1 MFALLTYLLKHV
13 LLWRRGWKI
22 KGEPVLQHLTN
33 IDAFDIE
40 DATPS
45 FKLRCVKRVL
55 AFCFLSP
62 YFWNKCWEKCEE
74 RLTSKICR
82 INVTQQSVL
91 FQEYVIT
98 AFSQNTFRLLILH
111 NYSKFTT
118 SKTSTALVCC

>member
-55 AFCFLSP
+55 AFCFLSLHI
-62 YFWNKCWEKCEE
+62 FGTSAE
-74 RLTSKICR
+74 RSVRRDLLVKFAELT
-82 INVTQQSVL
+82 
-91 FQEYVIT
+91 
-98 AFSQNTFRLLILH
+98 
-111 NYSKFTT
+111 
-118 SKTSTALVCC
+118 